1 MSCTMLKLVYG
12 EFFVLESFP
21 VLVLEKDIIWL
32 STIDIVDKIWDLI
45 NFKIFLLESS
55 ELELGYANLC
65 KFTLKGKNES

>member
-1 MSCTMLKLVYG
+1 MLKLVYE

-45 NFKIFLLESS
+45 NFKIFLLEGS

-65 KFTLKGKNES
+65 KFTLKRKNES